1 VGPIVGF
8 SWLFTSA
15 VATEQ
20 YAHRETG
27 FPRSRSW
34 PWGIMALTVCDVK
47 HLVVDPIRV
56 CELLVGLGGV
66 EVVGVEV
73 VGVDRV
79 ALRTADYGIEEIA
92 DEIAAVILNA

>member
-1 VGPIVGF
+1 
-8 SWLFTSA
+8 
-15 VATEQ
+15 
-20 YAHRETG
+20 
-27 FPRSRSW
+27 
-34 PWGIMALTVCDVK
+34 M
-47 HLVVDPIRV
+47 
-56 CELLVGLGGV
+56 LVGLGGV